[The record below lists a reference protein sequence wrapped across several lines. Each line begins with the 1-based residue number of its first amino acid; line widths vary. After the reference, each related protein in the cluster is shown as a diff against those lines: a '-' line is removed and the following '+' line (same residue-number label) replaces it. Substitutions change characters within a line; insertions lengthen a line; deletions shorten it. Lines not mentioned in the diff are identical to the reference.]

1 MIQIRV
7 LASSS
12 AANCVHIND
21 GSYQILLDAGMKPK
35 ALQRALGFGLTRISA
50 VFITHSH
57 GDHAQ
62 AVPHLLRAGV
72 DCYMLNET
80 AEAIGATGHR
90 VHHVEANQQY
100 QVGPWTVRPFELLHD
115 VPNLGYLLVHMD
127 GWKVLLIT
135 DTPYCQYRFEGITH
149 ALVEANYSRGILDR
163 LVDTGLLN
171 QHHAA
176 RVIRNH
182 MSIEHAAQLLQTLAV
197 PPLREVHLLHLS
209 GGNSDEADFQRQIER
224 IVGVPVYLAPERSRD
239 GVSA

>member
-12 AANCVHIND
+12 AANCTHIND

-35 ALQRALGFGLTRISA
+35 TLQRALGFGLTRVSA

-57 GDHAQ
+57 ADHSQ

-72 DCYMLNET
+72 DCYMLKET

-149 ALVEANYSRGILDR
+149 ALVEANYSRGILNR
-163 LVDTGLLN
+163 LVEQGTLDQN
-171 QHHAA
+171 HAA

-182 MSIEHAAQLLQTLAV
+182 MSIENAAQLLHTLAV

-209 GGNSDEADFQRQIER
+209 NGNSDEAEFKRQIER
-224 IVGVPVYLAPERSRD
+224 IVGVPVYVSGE
-239 GVSA
+239 GVRA